1 MPRHVRGG
9 ADIAT
14 LTLDD
19 ASPGTGPQA
28 GSPQAQ
34 QGGPGPGATFGMLL
48 PAIMSTAQQFIN
60 KGKPRAPAV
69 RSFFNKMADIYAT
82 GTPEARGLLDAIGGD
97 TLEGFMAWVEQGMG
111 ERGQRA
117 LEWANMAGNLG
128 GMSGGGLFDF
138 MANMGTA
145 GLYGELTGRRP
156 WYLPAKQVAKA
167 GNLAGMSGGVN
178 PKPKSYAEMTLEERR
193 NQPAQERQ
201 RIYDRE
207 NRRLE
212 RADMYDESRMSKRY
226 RPIGEE
232 RNRRREERQRRG
244 QEDNEFLAQ
253 DLVKKASNEFAAAD
267 SARARG
273 GRKGLKAYR
282 ERQEATT
289 RTQANVMGA
298 QMERN
303 KKQREK
309 DLEAAKRLGYVDPK
323 ATAQAQGQQG
333 LADAG
338 RAGQVGILAPTGGR
352 GCNACGSAAPSA
364 GFLRK
369 VLGKYGNHGAGVF
382 SSKGAKVAPEPNA
395 HLREA
400 YRVATNKAKAR
411 EGRAEVP
418 APRNIRAQYVDAIR
432 RDAEMRQGWEYRP
445 YNQKGSQWLVRSWD
459 ARYQKDILGPHPRGE
474 MPPPEVKR
482 YIMENPLG
490 PGMPMADSGVDL
502 PAVYAEA
509 GVPYPYT
516 P

>member
-97 TLEGFMAWVEQGMG
+97 TLEGFMAWVEQGIG

-128 GMSGGGLFDF
+128 GMSGGGVFDF
-138 MANMGTA
+138 MANMATQ
-145 GLYGELTGRRP
+145 GLYGDLTGHP
-156 WYLPAKQVAKA
+156 VVKSL
-167 GNLAGMSGGVN
+167 GNKDAVNADVEKWKGRFESFKKGVGKFSDLLSGKKGGVN

-207 NRRLE
+207 NRRLA
-212 RADMYDESRMSKRY
+212 RADMYDERRMSNRY

-303 KKQREK
+303 MKQREK

-352 GCNACGSAAPSA
+352 GCDACGSAAPSA

-369 VLGKYGNHGAGVF
+369 VLGKYGEHGAGVF

-400 YRVATNKAKAR
+400 YRVATNKAKAK
-411 EGRAEVP
+411 EGRAKTEEED
-418 APRNIRAQYVDAIR
+418 RASVARAKQAEKSDALLQKYADDAKAQGQLLR
-432 RDAEMRQGWEYRP
+432 RYMLDGGYWVKTSTDP
-445 YNQKGSQWLVRSWD
+445 TLPPGP
-459 ARYQKDILGPHPRGE
+459 ILANSDR
-474 MPPPEVKR
+474 
-482 YIMENPLG
+482 
-490 PGMPMADSGVDL
+490 A
-502 PAVYAEA
+502 YAM
-509 GVPYPYT
+509 GFPKV
-516 P
+516 